1 MPDRRPG
8 PAASVSKSLTRV
20 RHRGAGEVGRLAL
33 HRLQEAVASE
43 DVLVFFRQD
52 VERVHPRPSE
62 KTQGLEF
69 RLGRPADGPA
79 YARQI
84 GTDSATTFAQRLSQ
98 STRCYL
104 IRDAERILHAS
115 WVTTAAAWT
124 RELRRYV
131 HAPARGAYVYE
142 SFTSSAA
149 RGRGIYPFALGCIA
163 QSLRREGIEE
173 LWVAVEEDNPASQ
186 RSVTKAGFEEAFR
199 IGYRRRLGR
208 LVVDPPRGPLAAKAH
223 EILGGRGLSA

>member
-1 MPDRRPG
+1 M
-8 PAASVSKSLTRV
+8 
-20 RHRGAGEVGRLAL
+20 
-33 HRLQEAVASE
+33 
-43 DVLVFFRQD
+43 
-52 VERVHPRPSE
+52 HPRPNE
-62 KTQGLEF
+62 TTLGLEF

-79 YARQI
+79 YAEQI
-84 GTDSATTFAQRLSQ
+84 GTDSAATFAERLSQ

-104 IRDAERILHAS
+104 VRDAQRILHAS

-173 LWVAVEEDNPASQ
+173 LWVAVEEDNPASI
-186 RSVTKAGFEEAFR
+186 RSVLKAGFEEAFR
-199 IGYRRRLGR
+199 VGYRRRLWR
-208 LVVDPPRGPLAAKAH
+208 LMMAAPRGPLAAKAH
-223 EILGGRGLSA
+223 EILGGRELSG

>member
-8 PAASVSKSLTRV
+8 PTAFLSKSLARV
-20 RHRGAGEVGRLAL
+20 RHRGPGEVGRLAL
-33 HRLQEAVASE
+33 ERLGEAVSSE
-43 DVLVFFRQD
+43 DSLVFFRQD
-52 VERVHPRPSE
+52 VERVHPRPNE
-62 KTQGLEF
+62 TTLGLEF

-79 YARQI
+79 YAEQI
-84 GTDSATTFAQRLSQ
+84 GTDSAATFAERLSQ

-104 IRDAERILHAS
+104 VRDAQRILHAS

-124 RELRRYV
+124 RDLRRYV

-163 QSLRREGIEE
+163 QSLRR
-173 LWVAVEEDNPASQ
+173 
-186 RSVTKAGFEEAFR
+186 
-199 IGYRRRLGR
+199 
-208 LVVDPPRGPLAAKAH
+208 
-223 EILGGRGLSA
+223 